1 MSQAVK
7 ARPRVLVLG
16 AVEESL
22 EPVIGE
28 LQPHCELVVAEDIPE
43 ALRRL
48 RDETFRGVCVLS
60 RDMAPAGFLLEVGGV
75 LAKLP
80 DGVALLDVD
89 GKIVWS
95 NARLAELAGSKRSLV
110 GLEFFEAFQNPE
122 IVGPDFA
129 PLHTALA
136 LSTPAV
142 TTFKKGEKVFLEL
155 DASPVDQTEDG
166 LPEYLIVVVRDRSK
180 EVLQRQKLNAI
191 YQAGLELGDLQPH
204 EISDLSEEDR
214 IELLKH
220 KILHFTKDLLEF
232 ETVEVRL
239 LDRETGELKPL
250 LSVGMQPEA
259 AHRTLFASS
268 EKNGVTGFVAA
279 TGRSYLCEDT
289 ARDPLYLPGAYDTK
303 SSLTV
308 PLILHEETLGTFNVE
323 SPRTGAFSQDDLQF
337 LELFCREVAIAL
349 NTLDLL
355 AAEKASTAAE
365 SAQQLMAD
373 VACPTDEVLNDA
385 AWLLALTSTCP
396 EAAERIRR
404 IVGQVRGVCRV
415 IHGAGEPG
423 AETPVSAG
431 DRSALEG
438 KRVLIVDN
446 EADNRKAGHQ
456 LLDPHGVV
464 VETARTGE
472 EGLLMLRAF
481 SYDVIIAD
489 IRLPDMSGSQMF
501 ARVRESGNQ
510 TPIILMAG
518 FGYDA
523 SHSLVRGRQMGMKF
537 AIFKP
542 FRREQLINAVEQ
554 SVNPKGDSVAATNPP
569 DQAWAATECGSQYGQ
584 FFR

>member
-1 MSQAVK
+1 MISQTIMSQAVK
-7 ARPRVLVLG
+7 TRPRVLILG

-22 EPVIGE
+22 ELVIDE
-28 LQPHCELVVAEDIPE
+28 LEPHCELVVALDVPE

-89 GKIVWS
+89 GRVVWS
-95 NARLAELAGSKRSLV
+95 NSRLREQAGTNRSLA

-122 IVGPDFA
+122 IIGPDFA

-136 LSTPAV
+136 MGTPVV
-142 TTFKKGEKVFLEL
+142 TTFKKGDKVFLEL
-155 DASPVDQTEDG
+155 DATPVYQTEDG
-166 LPEYLIVVVRDRSK
+166 LPEYLLIVVRDRSK

-191 YQAGLELGDLQPH
+191 YQAGLELGDLQPQD
-204 EISDLSEEDR
+204 ISDLSEEDR

-220 KILHFTKDLLEF
+220 KILQFTKDLLEF
-232 ETVEVRL
+232 ETVEIRL
-239 LDRETGELKPL
+239 LNRETGELKPL
-250 LSVGMQPEA
+250 LAVGMQPEA
-259 AHRTLFASS
+259 ANRVLFASS

-289 ARDPLYLPGAYDTK
+289 SRDPLFLPGAYDTK

-308 PLILHEETLGTFNVE
+308 PLILHDETLGTFNVE

-355 AAEKASTAAE
+355 IAEKKSTAAE

-373 VACPTDEVLNDA
+373 TACPTDEVLNDA
-385 AWLLALTSTCP
+385 AWLLAQASTCP
-396 EAAERIRR
+396 EAAERILR
-404 IVGQVRGVCRV
+404 IVGQVRGVCRS
-415 IHGAGEPG
+415 IHGAGDQAAEP
-423 AETPVSAG
+423 ASDRIDG
-431 DRSALEG
+431 DRTSLVG
-438 KRVLIVDN
+438 KRVLIVDS

-456 LLDPHGVV
+456 LLAPHGCI
-464 VETARTGE
+464 VETARHGE
-472 EGLLMLRAF
+472 EGILMVKAF
-481 SYDVIIAD
+481 SYDVIISD

-501 ARVRESGNQ
+501 AKIREAGDQ

-542 FRREQLINAVEQ
+542 FRRDQLLNAVEQ
-554 SVNPKGDSVAATNPP
+554 SANPKP
-569 DQAWAATECGSQYGQ
+569 DQAAATMPA
-584 FFR
+584 

>member
-7 ARPRVLVLG
+7 ARPRVLILG
-16 AVEESL
+16 TVEDAL
-22 EPVIGE
+22 EPVIDE
-28 LQPHCELVVAEDIPE
+28 LQPHCELVVAQDVPD

-89 GKIVWS
+89 GRIVWS
-95 NARLAELAGSKRSLV
+95 NARLAELAGTNRSLA

-122 IVGPDFA
+122 IIGPDFA

-136 LSTPAV
+136 LGTPVV
-142 TTFKKGEKVFLEL
+142 TTFKRSEKVFLEL
-155 DASPVDQTEDG
+155 DASPIDQSADG
-166 LPEYLIVVVRDRSK
+166 LPEYLLIVVRDRSK
-180 EVLQRQKLNAI
+180 EVLQRHKLNAI
-191 YQAGLELGDLQPH
+191 YQAGLELGDLQPQ

-220 KILHFTKDLLEF
+220 KILQFTKDLLEF
-232 ETVEVRL
+232 ETVEIRL
-239 LDRETGELKPL
+239 LNRDTGELKPL

-259 AHRTLFASS
+259 SHRVLFASS

-279 TGRSYLCEDT
+279 TGRSYLCEDIT
-289 ARDPLYLPGAYDTK
+289 RDPLFLPGAADTK

-308 PLILHEETLGTFNVE
+308 PLILHDETLGTFNVE

-365 SAQQLMAD
+365 SAQQLLAD
-373 VACPTDEVLNDA
+373 TACPTDEVLNDA
-385 AWLLALTSTCP
+385 AWLLAQTSTCP
-396 EAAERIRR
+396 EAAERILRM
-404 IVGQVRGVCRV
+404 VSQVRGVCRS
-415 IHGAGEPG
+415 IHNAGETETEVVARP
-423 AETPVSAG
+423 AEG
-431 DRSALEG
+431 DRAVLAG
-438 KRVLIVDN
+438 KRVLIVDS

-456 LLDPHGVV
+456 LLGPYGCV

-472 EGLLMLRAF
+472 EGQLMLKAF
-481 SYDVIIAD
+481 SYDVIVAD

-501 ARVRESGNQ
+501 AKIREGGDQ

-542 FRREQLINAVEQ
+542 FRREQLLNAVEQ
-554 SVNPKGDSVAATNPP
+554 SVNPKADPVAATLP
-569 DQAWAATECGSQYGQ
+569 A
-584 FFR
+584 

>member
-1 MSQAVK
+1 MMSQTTMSSQAVK

-16 AVEESL
+16 AIEETL
-22 EPVIGE
+22 EPVVEE
-28 LQPHCELVVAEDIPE
+28 LQPHCELVVAEDVPD

-89 GKIVWS
+89 GRIAWS
-95 NARLAELAGSKRSLV
+95 NARLAELAGTNRSLA

-122 IVGPDFA
+122 IIGPDFA

-136 LSTPAV
+136 LGTPAV
-142 TTFKKGEKVFLEL
+142 TTFKRGDKVFLEL
-155 DASPVDQTEDG
+155 DASPIDATEDG
-166 LPEYLIVVVRDRSK
+166 LPEYLLIVVRDRSK

-191 YQAGLELGDLQPH
+191 YQAGLELGDLQPQ

-214 IELLKH
+214 VELLKH
-220 KILHFTKDLLEF
+220 KILQFTKDLLEF
-232 ETVEVRL
+232 ETVEIRL
-239 LDRETGELKPL
+239 LDRESGELKPL

-259 AHRTLFASS
+259 SHRALFASS

-289 ARDPLYLPGAYDTK
+289 SRDPLFLPGAYDTK

-308 PLILHEETLGTFNVE
+308 PLILHDETLGTFNVE

-365 SAQQLMAD
+365 SAQQLAAD
-373 VACPTDEVLNDA
+373 TACPTDEVLNDA

-396 EAAERIRR
+396 EAAERIHR
-404 IVGQVRGVCRV
+404 IVNQVRGVCRS
-415 IHGAGEPG
+415 ISGTSEP
-423 AETPVSAG
+423 PVDLSGRPDG
-431 DRSALEG
+431 DRTALVG
-438 KRVLIVDN
+438 KRVLIVDS
-446 EADNRKAGHQ
+446 ELDNRKAGHQ
-456 LLDPHGVV
+456 LLGPYGAV
-464 VETARTGE
+464 VETARSGE
-472 EGLLMLRAF
+472 EALVMLKAF
-481 SYDVIIAD
+481 RYDVLIAD

-501 ARVRESGNQ
+501 AKIREGGDH

-542 FRREQLINAVEQ
+542 FRREQLLNAVEQ
-554 SVNPKGDSVAATNPP
+554 SVNPKADTAPATMP
-569 DQAWAATECGSQYGQ
+569 A
-584 FFR
+584 

>member
-1 MSQAVK
+1 MTSQTTMSQAVK

-16 AVEESL
+16 TVEEAL
-22 EPVIGE
+22 EPVMDE
-28 LQPHCELVVAEDIPE
+28 LQPHCELVVAEDMPE

-48 RDETFRGVCVLS
+48 RDETFRGVCILS
-60 RDMAPAGFLLEVGGV
+60 RDMAPAGFMLEVGGV

-89 GKIVWS
+89 GRIVWANS
-95 NARLAELAGSKRSLV
+95 RLTELAGTNRSIT

-122 IVGPDFA
+122 ILGPDFA

-136 LSTPAV
+136 LGTPAV
-142 TTFKKGEKVFLEL
+142 TTFKRSEKVFLEL
-155 DASPVDQTEDG
+155 DASPIDTTSDG
-166 LPEYLIVVVRDRSK
+166 LPEYLLIVVRDRSK

-191 YQAGLELGDLQPH
+191 YQAGLELGDLQPQ

-214 IELLKH
+214 VELLKH
-220 KILHFTKDLLEF
+220 KILQFTKDLLEF
-232 ETVEVRL
+232 ETVEIRL
-239 LDRETGELKPL
+239 LNKDTGELKPL
-250 LSVGMQPEA
+250 LSVGMQDEA
-259 AHRTLFASS
+259 SHRVLFASS
-268 EKNGVTGFVAA
+268 ERNGVTGFVAA
-279 TGRSYLCEDT
+279 TGRSYLCEDIT
-289 ARDPLYLPGAYDTK
+289 RDPLFLPGAYDTK

-308 PLILHEETLGTFNVE
+308 PLILHDETLGTFNVE

-355 AAEKASTAAE
+355 AAEKKSTAAE

-373 VACPTDEVLNDA
+373 TACPTDEVLNDA
-385 AWLLALTSTCP
+385 AWLLAQTSTCP

-404 IVGQVRGVCRV
+404 MVGQVRGVCRS
-415 IHGAGEPG
+415 IQRDTGGEATPKL
-423 AETPVSAG
+423 AEG
-431 DRSALEG
+431 DRAVLIG
-438 KRVLIVDN
+438 KRVLIVDA

-456 LLDPHGVV
+456 LLGPYGTI
-464 VETARTGE
+464 VETARSGE
-472 EGLLMLRAF
+472 EAMLMLKAF
-481 SYDVIIAD
+481 SYDVLIAD

-501 ARVRESGNQ
+501 AKIREGGDQ

-542 FRREQLINAVEQ
+542 FRREQLLNAVEQ
-554 SVNPKGDSVAATNPP
+554 SVNPSAEPPAATLP
-569 DQAWAATECGSQYGQ
+569 A
-584 FFR
+584 

>member
-1 MSQAVK
+1 MTSQTNMSQAVK
-7 ARPRVLVLG
+7 VRPRVLILG
-16 AVEESL
+16 TVEEAL
-22 EPVIGE
+22 EPVIDE
-28 LQPHCELVVAEDIPE
+28 LKPHCELVVAEDVPE

-48 RDETFRGVCVLS
+48 RDETFRGVCILS
-60 RDMAPAGFLLEVGGV
+60 RDMAPAGFILEVGGV

-89 GKIVWS
+89 GRIVWS
-95 NARLAELAGSKRSLV
+95 NARLGQLAGTNRSLA

-122 IVGPDFA
+122 IIGPDFA

-136 LSTPAV
+136 LGTPAV
-142 TTFKKGEKVFLEL
+142 TTFKRSDKVFLEL
-155 DASPVDQTEDG
+155 DANPIDQTADG
-166 LPEYLIVVVRDRSK
+166 LPEYLLIVVRDRSK
-180 EVLQRQKLNAI
+180 EVLQRHKLNAI
-191 YQAGLELGDLQPH
+191 YQAGLELGDLQPQ

-214 IELLKH
+214 VELLKH
-220 KILHFTKDLLEF
+220 KILQFTKDLLEF
-232 ETVEVRL
+232 ETVEIRL
-239 LDRETGELKPL
+239 LNRDTGELKPL

-259 AHRTLFASS
+259 VHRVLFASS

-289 ARDPLYLPGAYDTK
+289 SRDPLFLPGAYDTK

-308 PLILHEETLGTFNVE
+308 PLILHDETLGTFNVE

-349 NTLDLL
+349 NTLELL

-365 SAQQLMAD
+365 SAQQLAAD
-373 VACPTDEVLNDA
+373 TACPTDEVLNDA
-385 AWLLALTSTCP
+385 AWLLAQTSTCP
-396 EAAERIRR
+396 EAAERIHR
-404 IVGQVRGVCRV
+404 IISQVRGVCRS
-415 IHGAGEPG
+415 IHGVGEPS
-423 AETPVSAG
+423 AETAPKPTDG
-431 DRSALEG
+431 DRSVLAG
-438 KRVLIVDN
+438 KRVLIVDS

-456 LLDPHGVV
+456 LLGPYGCI
-464 VETARTGE
+464 VETARTAE
-472 EGLLMLRAF
+472 EAQLMLKAF
-481 SYDVIIAD
+481 SYDVLIAD

-501 ARVRESGNQ
+501 AKIREGGDQ

-542 FRREQLINAVEQ
+542 FRREQLLNAVEQ
-554 SVNPKGDSVAATNPP
+554 SVNPKGEQVAATMP
-569 DQAWAATECGSQYGQ
+569 A
-584 FFR
+584 

>member
-7 ARPRVLVLG
+7 TRPRVLVLG
-16 AVEESL
+16 AVEEAL
-22 EPVIGE
+22 EPVVEE
-28 LQPHCELVVAEDIPE
+28 LQPHCELVIAEDVPD

-89 GKIVWS
+89 GRIVWS
-95 NARLAELAGSKRSLV
+95 NVRLAELAGTKQSLA
-110 GLEFFEAFQNPE
+110 GLQFFEAFQNPE
-122 IVGPDFA
+122 IIGPDFA

-136 LSTPAV
+136 LGVPAV
-142 TTFKKGEKVFLEL
+142 TTFKRGEKVFLEL
-155 DASPVDQTEDG
+155 DASPIDAGEDG
-166 LPEYLIVVVRDRSK
+166 LPEYLLIVVRDRSK

-191 YQAGLELGDLQPH
+191 YQAGLELGDLQPQ

-214 IELLKH
+214 VELLKH
-220 KILHFTKDLLEF
+220 KILQFTKDLLEF
-232 ETVEVRL
+232 ETVEIRL

-259 AHRTLFASS
+259 SHRVLFASS
-268 EKNGVTGFVAA
+268 DKNGVTGFVAA

-289 ARDPLYLPGAYDTK
+289 SRDPLFLPGAYDTK

-308 PLILHEETLGTFNVE
+308 PLILHDETLGTFNVE

-355 AAEKASTAAE
+355 AAEKKSTAAE
-365 SAQQLMAD
+365 SAQQLAAD
-373 VACPTDEVLNDA
+373 TACPTDEVLNDA
-385 AWLLALTSTCP
+385 AWLLAQTSTCP

-404 IVGQVRGVCRV
+404 IISQVQGVCRS
-415 IHGAGEPG
+415 ISGTSEQAS
-423 AETPVSAG
+423 ETTGKPDG
-431 DRSALEG
+431 DRSTLVG
-438 KRVLIVDN
+438 KRVLIVDS
-446 EADNRKAGHQ
+446 ELDNRKAGHQ
-456 LLDPHGVV
+456 LLGPYGVI
-464 VETARTGE
+464 VETARSGE
-472 EGLLMLRAF
+472 EAFVMLKAF
-481 SYDVIIAD
+481 SYDVLIAD

-501 ARVRESGNQ
+501 AKIREGGDQ

-542 FRREQLINAVEQ
+542 FRREQLLNAVEQ
-554 SVNPKGDSVAATNPP
+554 SVNPKSDAGPATLP
-569 DQAWAATECGSQYGQ
+569 A
-584 FFR
+584 

>member
-7 ARPRVLVLG
+7 ARPRVLILG
-16 AVEESL
+16 AVEDSL
-22 EPVIGE
+22 EPVIEE
-28 LQPHCELVVAEDIPE
+28 LQPHCELVVAEDVPD

-89 GKIVWS
+89 GRIVWS
-95 NARLAELAGSKRSLV
+95 NARLAELAGTNRSLAGV
-110 GLEFFEAFQNPE
+110 EFFEAFQNPE
-122 IVGPDFA
+122 IIGPDFA

-136 LSTPAV
+136 LGTPAV
-142 TTFKKGEKVFLEL
+142 TTFKRGDKVFLEL
-155 DASPVDQTEDG
+155 DASPIDQAEDG
-166 LPEYLIVVVRDRSK
+166 LPEYLLIVVRDRSK
-180 EVLQRQKLNAI
+180 EVLQRHKLNAI
-191 YQAGLELGDLQPH
+191 YQAGLELGDLQPQ

-214 IELLKH
+214 VELLKH
-220 KILHFTKDLLEF
+220 KILQFTKDLLEF
-232 ETVEVRL
+232 ETVEIRL
-239 LDRETGELKPL
+239 LNRDTGELKPL

-259 AHRTLFASS
+259 SHRVLFASS

-289 ARDPLYLPGAYDTK
+289 SRDSLFLPGAFDTK

-308 PLILHEETLGTFNVE
+308 PLILHDETLGTFNVE

-365 SAQQLMAD
+365 SAQQLAAD
-373 VACPTDEVLNDA
+373 TACPTDEVLNDA
-385 AWLLALTSTCP
+385 AWLLAQPSTSP
-396 EAAERIRR
+396 EAAERLLR
-404 IVGQVRGVCRV
+404 IVNQVRGVCRS
-415 IHGAGEPG
+415 IHGTGEQLVDGPKP
-423 AETPVSAG
+423 ADG
-431 DRSALEG
+431 DRAALIG
-438 KRVLIVDN
+438 KRVLIVDA

-456 LLDPHGVV
+456 LLGPHGSI
-464 VETARTGE
+464 VETARSAE
-472 EGLLMLRAF
+472 EALLMLKAF
-481 SYDVIIAD
+481 TYDVIIAD

-501 ARVRESGNQ
+501 AKIRDRGDL

-542 FRREQLINAVEQ
+542 FRREQLVNAVEQ
-554 SVNPKGDSVAATNPP
+554 SVNPKAEPAAATMP
-569 DQAWAATECGSQYGQ
+569 A
-584 FFR
+584 

>member
-1 MSQAVK
+1 MSSPPTTTPAVK
-7 ARPRVLVLG
+7 TRPRVLILG
-16 AVEESL
+16 VVEQAL
-22 EPVIGE
+22 EPVIEE
-28 LQPHCELVVAEDIPE
+28 LEPHCELVVAEDVSE

-80 DGVALLDVD
+80 DGIGLLDVD
-89 GKIVWS
+89 GRIVWN
-95 NARLAELAGSKRSLV
+95 NARLSEMAGVKRSLS
-110 GLEFFEAFQNPE
+110 GMPFFEAFQNPE
-122 IVGPDFA
+122 IIGPDFA

-136 LSTPAV
+136 LGTPAV
-142 TTFKKGEKVFLEL
+142 TTFKRGEKVFLEL
-155 DASPVDQTEDG
+155 DASPIDQTEDG
-166 LPEYLIVVVRDRSK
+166 IPEYLLIVVRDRSK

-191 YQAGLELGDLQPH
+191 YQAGLELGDLQPG
-204 EISDLSEEDR
+204 EIADLSEEDR
-214 IELLKH
+214 VELLKH
-220 KILHFTKDLLEF
+220 KILQFTKDLLEF
-232 ETVEVRL
+232 DTVEIRL
-239 LDRETGELKPL
+239 LNKDTGELKPL

-259 AHRTLFASS
+259 AHRLLFASS

-289 ARDPLYLPGAYDTK
+289 SRDPLFLPGAYDTK

-308 PLILHEETLGTFNVE
+308 PLILHDETLGTFNVE
-323 SPRTGAFSQDDLQF
+323 SPRTGAFTQDDLQF

-365 SAQQLMAD
+365 SAQQLAAD
-373 VACPTDEVLNDA
+373 TACPTDEVLNDA
-385 AWLLALTSTCP
+385 AWLLAQTSTCP

-404 IVGQVRGVCRV
+404 IVSQVRGVTRS
-415 IHGAGEPG
+415 IHGAGEQAAVDANIKRPD
-423 AETPVSAG
+423 G
-431 DRSALEG
+431 DRAGLVG
-438 KRVLIVDN
+438 RRVLIVDA
-446 EADNRKAGHQ
+446 EEDNRKAGHQ
-456 LLDPHGVV
+456 LLGPYGCI
-464 VETARTGE
+464 VETARTGA
-472 EGLLMLRAF
+472 EGLLMLQAF
-481 SYDVIIAD
+481 GYDAIIAD

-501 ARVRESGNQ
+501 AKIREKGDQ

-542 FRREQLINAVEQ
+542 FRRDQLLNAVEQ
-554 SVNPKGDSVAATNPP
+554 SVSPAGDQPAATSP
-569 DQAWAATECGSQYGQ
+569 A
-584 FFR
+584 

>member
-7 ARPRVLVLG
+7 TRPRVLILG
-16 AVEESL
+16 AVEDSL
-22 EPVIGE
+22 EPVIEE
-28 LQPHCELVVAEDIPE
+28 LQPHCELVVAEDVPD

-89 GKIVWS
+89 GRIVWS
-95 NARLAELAGSKRSLV
+95 NARLAELAGTNRSLA
-110 GLEFFEAFQNPE
+110 GIEFFEAFQNPE
-122 IVGPDFA
+122 IIGPDFA

-136 LSTPAV
+136 LGTPAV
-142 TTFKKGEKVFLEL
+142 TTFKRGDKVFLEL
-155 DASPVDQTEDG
+155 DASPIDQSEDG
-166 LPEYLIVVVRDRSK
+166 LPEYLLIVVRDRSK

-191 YQAGLELGDLQPH
+191 YQAGLELGDLQPQ

-214 IELLKH
+214 VELLKH
-220 KILHFTKDLLEF
+220 KILQFTKDLLEF
-232 ETVEVRL
+232 ETVEIRL
-239 LDRETGELKPL
+239 LSRETGELKPL

-259 AHRTLFASS
+259 SHRVLFASS

-289 ARDPLYLPGAYDTK
+289 SRDSLFLPGAFDTK

-308 PLILHEETLGTFNVE
+308 PLILHDETLGTFNVE

-365 SAQQLMAD
+365 SAQQLAAD
-373 VACPTDEVLNDA
+373 TACPTDEVLNDA
-385 AWLLALTSTCP
+385 AWLLAQTSTGP
-396 EAAERIRR
+396 EAAERILR
-404 IVGQVRGVCRV
+404 IVNQVRGVCRS
-415 IHGAGEPG
+415 IHGTGEQLVDGPKL
-423 AETPVSAG
+423 ADG
-431 DRSALEG
+431 DRAALIG
-438 KRVLIVDN
+438 KRVLIVDS

-456 LLDPHGVV
+456 LLGPHGCI
-464 VETARTGE
+464 VETARTGDE
-472 EGLLMLRAF
+472 ALLMLKAF
-481 SYDVIIAD
+481 TYDVLIAD

-501 ARVRESGNQ
+501 AKIREGGDF

-542 FRREQLINAVEQ
+542 FRREQLVNAVEQ
-554 SVNPKGDSVAATNPP
+554 SVNPKAEPAAATMP
-569 DQAWAATECGSQYGQ
+569 A
-584 FFR
+584 